1 MLWILLALTGA
12 VANAAYFIIIK
23 GNIGHLRPQVI
34 TAVGFSLGGLLLF
47 LFSAF
52 RGFPALGQDFL
63 LAVLITTILNIAGLT
78 LIFAALSSS
87 DLSLSVPMLSFTPAF
102 LIGTS
107 YFFLHELPS
116 LFGIFGICIIVCG
129 SYVLNISEHQDNLA
143 DPVWSMIRNRG
154 SWYMLIVAVLFAFSI
169 NFDKIVLMN
178 SDPIFGMALTVSL
191 IGWSFLLISVYPFV
205 ARWKEFRHR
214 HSSDLTEVAVG
225 KAVRKGEIPSYMVPA
240 LLIGMFVAI
249 EAASINMAYTL
260 QIVPYVIAIKR
271 LSIIFMVLYGTIVFS
286 EDEIKIR
293 LTGAGLMVVGAVII
307 LLFA

>member
-12 VANAAYFIIIK
+12 VANAAFFIIIK
-23 GNIGHLRPQVI
+23 KNIRDLRPQVL
-34 TAVGFSLGGLLLF
+34 TAVGFSLGGLFLF
-47 LFSAF
+47 LLSAF
-52 RGFPALGQDFL
+52 HGFPSLGQDFFV
-63 LAVLITTILNIAGLT
+63 AVIITTVLNIAGLT

-107 YFFLHELPS
+107 YLLLHELPS
-116 LFGIFGICIIVCG
+116 VFGILGICIIVCG
-129 SYVLNISEHQDNLA
+129 SYVLNISEQQDNFT

-154 SWYMLIVAVLFAFSI
+154 SWYMLIVAVLFAISI
-169 NFDKIVLMN
+169 NFDKIVLIN
-178 SDPIFGMALTVSL
+178 SDPVFGMALTVSL
-191 IGWSFLLISVYPFV
+191 IGWSFLLMSAYPILV
-205 ARWKEFRHR
+205 RWNKLRRMKPSNPEPAQGN
-214 HSSDLTEVAVG
+214 T
-225 KAVRKGEIPSYMVPA
+225 VRTWELPSYVVPA
-240 LLIGMFVAI
+240 LLIGLFVAI
-249 EAASINMAYTL
+249 EAVSINMAYTL

-293 LTGAGLMVVGAVII
+293 LAGAGLMVIGAVII

>member
-12 VANAAYFIIIK
+12 VANAAFFIIIK
-23 GNIGHLRPQVI
+23 KNIRHIRPQVL

-47 LFSAF
+47 LLSAF
-52 RGFPALGQDFL
+52 RGFPALGQDFFV
-63 LAVLITTILNIAGLT
+63 AVIITTVLNIAGLT

-107 YFFLHELPS
+107 YLLLHELPS
-116 LFGIFGICIIVCG
+116 VFGILGICIIVCG
-129 SYVLNISEHQDNLA
+129 SYVLNISEQQDNFT

-154 SWYMLIVAVLFAFSI
+154 SWYMLIVAVLFAISI
-169 NFDKIVLMN
+169 NFDKIVLIN
-178 SDPIFGMALTVSL
+178 SDPVFGMALTVSL
-191 IGWSFLLISVYPFV
+191 IGWSFLLMSAYPV
-205 ARWKEFRHR
+205 LVRWNKLRRMKPSNPEPAQGN
-214 HSSDLTEVAVG
+214 T
-225 KAVRKGEIPSYMVPA
+225 VRTWELPSYVVPA
-240 LLIGMFVAI
+240 LLIGLFGAI

-293 LTGAGLMVVGAVII
+293 LAGAGLMVIGAVII